1 MFDNFGVEIAQI
13 FKKAEN
19 IRKELKHPY
28 VGSEHL
34 LLAILNEDN
43 SVSRL
48 LKGYGLNYTTFKNEL
63 LSIVGESNKD
73 TDFTL
78 YTPLLKRIID
88 NAILDAKENNNG
100 KVTERHLFLAMLEE
114 GEGIAIR
121 ILIGLDMDIDSI
133 YDELKYSLVKK
144 QDEKLTIFEIGNNL
158 NKTVSL
164 EEKTIGREEEINSVI
179 EALLRK
185 KKSNPLLIGS
195 AGVGKTAI
203 VEELAR
209 RINSGLVP
217 NELLNKT
224 IVMLEMGSL
233 VSGTKYRGEFEER
246 LTKIIKEVIDNK
258 NIILFIDEI
267 HTLINAG
274 GAEGAINAA
283 DILKPYLAR
292 GEIKCI
298 GATTTEEYYKTI
310 YKDKALDRRF
320 YQIQVN
326 EPDLD
331 KTLEILMGIKDE
343 YEHHHS
349 IKISSENIKDLVLL
363 ADQYIK
369 TKNNPDKTIDLLDM
383 ICARVKVKNISY
395 TEILKAQNLLAEI
408 ESKKE
413 EAVLKQDFDLAI
425 QYKDEEEKLVNKIE
439 KMNGRKISHI
449 TKKDILETI
458 ERKTNIP
465 ILEDKKKVYKQV
477 KKNLENHILGQEKA
491 TEKILKNVWWKLN
504 HSNKILSLLLIG
516 PSGVGK
522 TETVKW
528 ISKSL
533 NTNLIR
539 LDMSEYNLETS
550 VNRLIGVSAGYVGYT
565 DQYIFRK
572 VLDNPYSVI
581 LVDEIEKAHP
591 RVLNLFLQILD
602 EGFVTSAEGE
612 KIDFT
617 HTMLFMTSNAIQ
629 IESVGFIKEKNSSFE
644 QNFSKE
650 FLGRFTDIVPYCK
663 MKSEILK
670 EYIKKHLVNAKINQ
684 DTLIE
689 EAECDKYGMRNLK
702 NLISKYNN
710 EIDIEIP
717 L

>member
-1 MFDNFGVEIAQI
+1 M
-13 FKKAEN
+13 
-19 IRKELKHPY
+19 
-28 VGSEHL
+28 
-34 LLAILNEDN
+34 
-43 SVSRL
+43 
-48 LKGYGLNYTTFKNEL
+48 
-63 LSIVGESNKD
+63 
-73 TDFTL
+73 
-78 YTPLLKRIID
+78 
-88 NAILDAKENNNG
+88 
-100 KVTERHLFLAMLEE
+100 
-114 GEGIAIR
+114 
-121 ILIGLDMDIDSI
+121 
-133 YDELKYSLVKK
+133 
-144 QDEKLTIFEIGNNL
+144 
-158 NKTVSL
+158 
-164 EEKTIGREEEINSVI
+164 
-179 EALLRK
+179 
-185 KKSNPLLIGS
+185 
-195 AGVGKTAI
+195 
-203 VEELAR
+203 
-209 RINSGLVP
+209 
-217 NELLNKT
+217 
-224 IVMLEMGSL
+224 
-233 VSGTKYRGEFEER
+233 
-246 LTKIIKEVIDNK
+246 
-258 NIILFIDEI
+258 
-267 HTLINAG
+267 
-274 GAEGAINAA
+274 
-283 DILKPYLAR
+283 
-292 GEIKCI
+292 
-298 GATTTEEYYKTI
+298 
-310 YKDKALDRRF
+310 
-320 YQIQVN
+320 
-326 EPDLD
+326 
-331 KTLEILMGIKDE
+331 
-343 YEHHHS
+343 
-349 IKISSENIKDLVLL
+349 
-363 ADQYIK
+363 
-369 TKNNPDKTIDLLDM
+369 
-383 ICARVKVKNISY
+383 
-395 TEILKAQNLLAEI
+395 
-408 ESKKE
+408 
-413 EAVLKQDFDLAI
+413 
-425 QYKDEEEKLVNKIE
+425 
-439 KMNGRKISHI
+439 
-449 TKKDILETI
+449 
-458 ERKTNIP
+458 
-465 ILEDKKKVYKQV
+465 